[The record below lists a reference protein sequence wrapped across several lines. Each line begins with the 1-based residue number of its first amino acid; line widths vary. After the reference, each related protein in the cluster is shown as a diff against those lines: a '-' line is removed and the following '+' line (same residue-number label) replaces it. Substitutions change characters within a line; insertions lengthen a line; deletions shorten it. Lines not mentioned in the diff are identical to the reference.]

1 MAVIMTVDLCFYSLL
16 CLHTIAASESH
27 VCLILVEHVSLIT
40 VVTFGSVFDHLCRK
54 QSGCMF
60 VVGCRGVY
68 SLIYECRKVN

>member
-16 CLHTIAASESH
+16 CLHTIATSESH
-27 VCLILVEHVSLIT
+27 VCLILVI
-40 VVTFGSVFDHLCRK
+40 FAGK
-54 QSGCMF
+54 SGCMF